1 MSLEFFWG
9 DTRVR
14 GVALVACVVTV
25 VAVEAYAAVA
35 PKRASDV
42 ITVITTTAA
51 CPFSGGGQLFD
62 TQIRSDGSRAA
73 FTIPAGSVLV
83 VTGLEFISQST
94 AGQDV
99 AGTLLYGNTGEE
111 VFFTI
116 GDVHD
121 FGSGTNT
128 VHHDTQV
135 PNLVVST
142 SLCFRTTSGQP
153 TPLPFVGLIHGFL
166 TPNR

>member
-1 MSLEFFWG
+1 M
-9 DTRVR
+9 R
-14 GVALVACVVTV
+14 GVALVAWVITA
-25 VAVEAYAAVA
+25 VAVESSAAVA

-42 ITVITTTAA
+42 ITVITTTTA

-62 TQIRSDGSRAA
+62 TQIRSDGSRAPFA
-73 FTIPAGSVLV
+73 VPAGSVLV
-83 VTGLEFISQST
+83 VTGLEFVSDST

-116 GDVHD
+116 GNVHD
-121 FGSGTNT
+121 FGGSDV

-153 TPLPFVGLIHGFL
+153 TPPPFVGLIHGFL